1 MDLLHWFQY
10 QKAAVRLVQF
20 KREKKKQIDNF
31 CNEH

>member
-20 KREKKKQIDNF
+20 KRKKTDNF